1 MKLDPPANQTNQ
13 AIVYHLVMNP
23 LQPRYVEP
31 TVATTPQT
39 GEPMGKKGSDVGMIV
54 GIVVGVI
61 ALLLLIALVLLLLR
75 RSQGQPK
82 LINRDIE

>member
-1 MKLDPPANQTNQ
+1 M
-13 AIVYHLVMNP
+13 
-23 LQPRYVEP
+23 
-31 TVATTPQT
+31 ATTPQT